1 MKQNIK
7 GQNNTINNL
16 DLKIKK
22 IQSNIDYAKAQ
33 QEKANNMKKLKE
45 NNKEKA
51 NANFEDLNEEELLE
65 KIKEYS

>member
-33 QEKANNMKKLKE
+33 QEKANNIKKLKE

>member
-16 DLKIKK
+16 YLKIKK

>member
-1 MKQNIK
+1 LKQNIK

>member
-51 NANFEDLNEEELLE
+51 NANFEDLNEEELYE

>member
-51 NANFEDLNEEELLE
+51 NDNFEDLNEEELLE

>member
-51 NANFEDLNEEELLE
+51 NANLEDLNEEELLE

>member
-51 NANFEDLNEEELLE
+51 NANFGDLNEEELLE